1 MRDLD
6 TFYGP
11 NAGYVLEQ
19 YERYLQN
26 PASVDAATRAIF
38 DSWASLAEEERPQ
51 LRKEEGANG
60 NAPFQVS
67 QVVAASALAHAIRA
81 RGHLGAHLDPLG
93 TEPLGDPNLL
103 PESHGITE
111 EELALLPPIVVGG
124 HAAEGAHNAL
134 EAIAALRAMYSG
146 TISYEFDQVKSP
158 IERSWLRD
166 AVGLRLFESHPR
178 DAQDRLTARVNPT
191 IHASASSR
199 ALQGYKE
206 VFEETQG
213 PTASRKLL
221 QRLTQVEVFERYLH
235 QTFPGQKRF
244 SLEGTDVLVPMLDEI
259 ILGAIESGS
268 REVIIGMAHRGRLNV
283 LAHVLGKSYI
293 AILSEF
299 GHAKHEEGVPLT
311 DTFGFGWTGDVK
323 YHLGAEQVLGEE
335 ASEYPTRIAMSAPL
349 RSARHTLPSARLKV
363 ILAPN
368 PSHLEFVNPV
378 IEGMA
383 RASQIVSNVA
393 GERNKLAPYQE
404 VDRALPV
411 LIHGD
416 AAFPGEGVVAETLN
430 LWQLHGYWAGGTIHL
445 IVNNQLG
452 FTTEPEDSR
461 STLFASDLA
470 KGFEIPIIHVN
481 ADDPDACLTAVR
493 LGQAY
498 RDHFHKDVLIDL
510 VGYRRWGHNEG
521 DEPAFTQPHMYEII
535 RSHPTVREL
544 YARRLIEI
552 GVVSQED
559 AERMVKEAFAALE
572 QAKREADSGI
582 GAVDLAED
590 ESDELNGNGF
600 HDAYERVPPVPQ
612 LPQVSAEQLTRF
624 NEELLTW
631 PDGFAPNAKLVR
643 LLQRRATTFGP
654 EGGIDWGQAEALAFA
669 SILAEGTPIRIT
681 GQDVERGTFSHRHA
695 VLHDQHNKTYIPL
708 QHLSSA
714 RASFSI
720 YNSPLSEAAALGF
733 EYGYSVHAPNTLVL
747 WEAQFGDFANAAQVI
762 IDQFISSAR
771 AKWKQ
776 KSSLVLLL
784 PHGYEGQGPEHSSA
798 RLERYLQL
806 SAQDNWRI
814 ANCSTA
820 AQYFHLLREQAFY
833 LERDPRPLVIMTPK
847 SLLRHPMAA
856 ATLTELAEGTFQAVI
871 DDTMALSHAGDIRK
885 VLICTGKIAI
895 DLLSHER
902 GRSQGAG
909 RPQGDRA
916 TTRVV
921 PTMDDQIVPTDVAIV
936 RVERLYPF
944 PGQELQNVLS
954 HYQHLQ
960 EVVWVQEEPR
970 NMGAWSYISSRLSTL
985 IGSQIPLNVIS
996 RPESASPASGFIDL
1010 FLVEQEQI
1018 LTQAL
1023 TSLSKERGGKYVH

>member
-11 NAGYVLEQ
+11 NAGYVLEM

-26 PASVDAATRAIF
+26 PANVDTATRAIF
-38 DSWASLAEEERPQ
+38 DTWSQENQSTLAEDKERT
-51 LRKEEGANG
+51 NG
-60 NAPFQVS
+60 TAPFQVS

-81 RGHLGAHLDPLG
+81 QGHLGAHLDPLG
-93 TEPLGDPNLL
+93 TEPLGDPALL

-111 EELALLPPIVVGG
+111 EELSLLPPVVVGG
-124 HAAEGAHNAL
+124 HATEGARNAL
-134 EAIAALRAMYSG
+134 EAVTNLRSMYSG

-166 AVGLRLFESHPR
+166 AVGLRLFH
-178 DAQDRLTARVNPT
+178 
-191 IHASASSR
+191 
-199 ALQGYKE
+199 
-206 VFEETQG
+206 ETQG
-213 PTASRKLL
+213 PVASRKLL
-221 QRLTQVEVFERYLH
+221 QRLTQVEVFERFLH
-235 QTFPGQKRF
+235 QTYPGQKRF
-244 SLEGTDVLVPMLDEI
+244 SLEGTDALVPMLDEI

-268 REVIIGMAHRGRLNV
+268 RKVIIGMAHRGRLNV
-283 LAHVLGKSYI
+283 LAHVLGKSYT

-323 YHLGAEQVLGEE
+323 YHLGAEHILGEE
-335 ASEYPTRIAMSAPL
+335 ASLS
-349 RSARHTLPSARLKV
+349 LKV
-363 ILAPN
+363 ILSPN

-383 RASQIVSNVA
+383 RASQTVSDVA
-393 GERNKLAPYQE
+393 GAPLQE
-404 VDRALPV
+404 VDHALPV

-430 LWQLHGYWAGGTIHL
+430 LWQLHGYWVGGTIHI

-461 STLFASDLA
+461 STQFASDLA

-481 ADDPDACLTAVR
+481 ADDPDACLTAIR

-521 DEPAFTQPHMYEII
+521 DEPSFTQPRMYDIV
-535 RSHPTVREL
+535 RSHPTVRDL
-544 YARRLIEI
+544 YARYLIGK
-552 GVVSQED
+552 GVVSQEEVD
-559 AERMVKEAFAALE
+559 SMVKDAFAVLE
-572 QAKREADSGI
+572 QAKRDADSG
-582 GAVDLAED
+582 LELED
-590 ESDELNGNGF
+590 DELDELNGNDY
-600 HDAYERVPPVPQ
+600 HDERERV
-612 LPQVSAEQLTRF
+612 PQVSAERLI
-624 NEELLTW
+624 NYNNELLTW
-631 PDGFAPNAKLVR
+631 PEGFTPNVKLVR
-643 LLQRRATTFGP
+643 LLQRRATTLGP

-669 SILAEGTPIRIT
+669 SILADGTPIRIT

-695 VLHDQHNKTYIPL
+695 VLHDQHNESYIPL

-720 YNSPLSEAAALGF
+720 YNSPLSEAAPLGF

-762 IDQFISSAR
+762 IDQFIASGR

-806 SAQDNWRI
+806 SAHNNWRV

-820 AQYFHLLREQAFY
+820 SQYFHLLRQQTFY
-833 LERDPRPLVIMTPK
+833 MVRDPRPLVIMTPK
-847 SLLRHPMAA
+847 SLLRHTLAA
-856 ATLTELAEGTFQAVI
+856 ATLTDLAEGTFQPVI
-871 DDTMALSHAGDIRK
+871 NDTKALARSSDIRK
-885 VLICTGKIAI
+885 VLLCTGKVSI
-895 DLLSHER
+895 DLLSH
-902 GRSQGAG
+902 
-909 RPQGDRA
+909 PKRA
-916 TTRVV
+916 EAE
-921 PTMDDQIVPTDVAIV
+921 DVAIV
-936 RVERLYPF
+936 RLEQLYPF
-944 PGQELQNVLS
+944 PGEALQIALS
-954 HYQHLQ
+954 SYPHLQ

-970 NMGAWSYISSRLSTL
+970 NMGAWSYLSPLLSTL
-985 IGSQIPLNVIS
+985 VGHQIRARVIA
-996 RPESASPASGFIDL
+996 RPERASPASGFMDL
-1010 FLVEQEQI
+1010 FLAEQEQI

-1023 TSLSKERGGKYVH
+1023 GSFSKERGGKYVR